1 MDGFRL
7 LLMLKS
13 LLGATYHL
21 ERLVLKGSCKLRF
34 NLNKAETSLVEF
46 ASRMKRLVC
55 CCLVFYDIDR
65 KLIKKV
71 QQRLA
76 KEVLPKRP
84 SLCFHMGGKDPQA
97 SDPDV
102 PNFHFHEM
110 FKPTYYVP
118 TPNF

>member
-21 ERLVLKGSCKLRF
+21 ERLVLNGSCKLMF
-34 NLNKAETSLVEF
+34 NRNEAETSLVEF

-55 CCLVFYDIDR
+55 CCLVFYKLDR

-71 QQRLA
+71 QQRIA
-76 KEVLPKRP
+76 QEVLPKRP
-84 SLCFHMGGKDPQA
+84 SLWFHLGGDDPLA

-110 FKPTYYVP
+110 VNPTFYVP